1 VAIGIE
7 TNDGSFDDQAFQVEQ
22 RGIDYVPENERWAT
36 PRNIA
41 ALWAGTSINV
51 EYFIYGALLMGFGFS
66 FYTAL
71 WPSSSSAISRT
82 SCSASPHSKVPK
94 PERPPSPSR
103 AHPLERADRAS

>member
-1 VAIGIE
+1 MCLKGRTTTVAIGID
-7 TNDGSFDDQAFQVEQ
+7 TNDGSFDDQAFKVEH
-22 RGIDYVPENERWAT
+22 RGIAYVPENERWAT

-71 WPSSSSAISRT
+71 WIIVIGNVSYFLLGLALSLIHISEPT
-82 SCSASPHSKVPK
+82 
-94 PERPPSPSR
+94 RP
-103 AHPLERADRAS
+103 